1 MKKKSV
7 HIISHT
13 HWDREWYLPFEKH
26 HVLLC
31 KLMDQ
36 LVATLDK
43 DENFKSFHLDGQTI
57 ILDDYLQFRPEI
69 KEKLQRFIDEGRIHI
84 GPWYILQDE
93 FLTSSEANI
102 RNLQIGLKDAAKWS
116 TKVSKL
122 GYFPDSF
129 GNMGQAPQIL
139 QQAGIHTAVFGRGV
153 KPTGFN
159 NTVSDAE
166 DYESPYSEMTW
177 QAPDGSTVLG
187 ILFANWYSNGNE
199 IPVDREKAQ
208 TFWKRKIADAEK
220 YAATPHLLMMN
231 GCDHQPVQ
239 TDLSEAI
246 KVAQELYPDYEFI
259 HSDFNHYI
267 NQVDQALPENLKVV
281 GGELRSQHTD
291 GWGTLV
297 NTASSRIYLKQLNQL
312 GQTMLEKV
320 AEPLASIAYLSG
332 ETYPHH
338 LFSYAWKTL
347 MQNHPHDS
355 ICGCS
360 VDEVHREMVTRFDK
374 SRHVAE
380 MIVDDSAAAITAQI
394 YTNLFRQY
402 GEDALPFTVFN
413 TSGWKRTGVVTVEID
428 LERQYYAKGVNK
440 AELLNIQTNN
450 RSLMDEHGND
460 YPYEITDLG
469 LQFGYDLPND
479 KFRQPYMAR
488 KVSVTFQAND
498 VPGLGYKT
506 FAFVKAAKSEKLDH
520 HTLVNNAREIENEF
534 IRMNVEDNG
543 SLTVTDKKSGKVFT
557 NLCVYEDSG
566 DIGNEYMYRQP
577 NGETAL
583 TTENIKAEVRLIKDT
598 PFAAAFEIIHHWE
611 LPAGASEQLELEQ
624 SQLVWFTA
632 RKSQRVQETTPFT
645 IKTIV
650 NLEKDG
656 KGIDVTTSFDNQV
669 TDHRLRVLFPTEITT
684 DCHYADSIFEAAK
697 RDNLP
702 SSEWKNPSNCQ
713 HQQAF
718 VSVHDEKSGLTIANK
733 GLNEYEILRD
743 GKNTIAITILRAVR
757 ELGDWGY
764 FPTPEA
770 QCLGKQTIQFK
781 IIPHGEDA
789 YQEAYQFQI
798 PWVAKQTD
806 LHDGK
811 LPLTHKGVEWS
822 GAKLA
827 FSSMKT
833 AEETGDVMLRW
844 YNLSADQETLSFQ
857 PHFSTEKAYKSDI
870 LEQEGTRK
878 LANEVSV
885 DKYEIITVGLKKKG
899 NIH

>member
-1 MKKKSV
+1 MSAKQSV

-36 LVATLDK
+36 LMETLEA
-43 DENFKSFHLDGQTI
+43 DENYKSFHLDGQTI
-57 ILDDYLQFRPEI
+57 ILDDYLQFRPEM
-69 KEKLQRFIDEGRIHI
+69 KEKLQRLIDAGRIHI

-93 FLTSSEANI
+93 FLTSSEANL
-102 RNLQIGLKDAAKWS
+102 RNLQYGLKDAAKWS
-116 TKVSKL
+116 SNVSKL

-139 QQAGIHTAVFGRGV
+139 QQAGIDTAVFGRGV

-166 DYESPYSEMTW
+166 DYESPYSEMNW

-199 IPVDREKAQ
+199 IPVDRDQAQ
-208 TFWKRKIADAEK
+208 EFWKKKLADAEK
-220 YAATPHLLMMN
+220 YAATPHLLLMN
-231 GCDHQPVQ
+231 GCDHQPAQ

-246 KVAQELYPDYEFI
+246 KVARELFPDYEFI
-259 HSDFNHYI
+259 HSDFDHYI
-267 NQVDQALPENLKVV
+267 NQVKQSLPKDVKVV
-281 GGELRSQHTD
+281 NGELRSQHTD

-297 NTASSRIYLKQLNQL
+297 NTASSRIYLKQLNQK
-312 GQTMLEKV
+312 GQAMLEKV
-320 AEPLASIAYLSG
+320 AEPLASLAYLAG
-332 ETYPHH
+332 EQYPHH

-380 MIVDDSAAAITAQI
+380 MIIDDSTAALTSRIN
-394 YTNLFRQY
+394 TNAYRPY
-402 GEDALPFTVFN
+402 GEDAIPFTVFN
-413 TSGWKRTGVVTVEID
+413 TSGWMRTGVVTVELD
-428 LERQYYAKGVNK
+428 LERQYYAKGVNRL
-440 AELLNIQTNN
+440 ELLNICTDN
-450 RSLMDEHGND
+450 RILIDEHGQE
-460 YPYEITDLG
+460 YPFALTDLG
-469 LQFGYDLPND
+469 IQFGYDLPD
-479 KFRQPYMAR
+479 DQFRQPYMAR
-488 KVSVTFQAND
+488 KVRLTFEACEIPN
-498 VPGLGYKT
+498 LGYKT
-506 FAFVKAAKSEKLDH
+506 FAFVKAEKPSVADTLIH
-520 HTLVNNAREIENEF
+520 HPREMENEF
-534 IRMNVEDNG
+534 FIVHFEDNG
-543 SLTVTDKKSGKVFT
+543 SLTVTDKMSGNVFT
-557 NLCVYEDSG
+557 KLCVYEDSG

-577 NGETAL
+577 DGEKAL
-583 TTENIKAEVRLIKDT
+583 TTEQIKAEIRIIEDT
-598 PFAAAFEIIHHWE
+598 PFQAAFEIVHHWG
-611 LPAGASEQLELEQ
+611 LPSRASEQLDSEQ

-650 NLEKDG
+650 KLEKHG
-656 KGIDVTTSFDNQV
+656 KGIDVTASFDNQV
-669 TDHRLRVLFPTEITT
+669 TDHRLRVLFPTEIDTH
-684 DCHYADSIFEAAK
+684 CHYADSIFEVAK
-697 RDNLP
+697 RDNQP

-713 HQQAF
+713 HQHAF
-718 VSVHDEKSGLTIANK
+718 VSVHNQEAGLTIANK

-770 QCLGKQTIQFK
+770 QCLGEQTVHFK
-781 IIPHGEDA
+781 IIPYGNGSYTD
-789 YQEAYQFQI
+789 AYQFQI
-798 PWVAKQTD
+798 PWVVKQAS
-806 LHDGK
+806 LHDGD
-811 LPLTHKGVEWS
+811 LPLTQTSLEWS
-822 GAKLA
+822 GPKLA
-827 FSSMKT
+827 FSSMKV

-844 YNLSADQETLSFQ
+844 YNLSDEQETLAIPQ
-857 PHFSTEKAYKSDI
+857 PLTFYKSNV
-870 LEQEGTRK
+870 LEQESTK
-878 LANEVSV
+878 LENEISIN
-885 DKYEIITVGLKKKG
+885 KYEIVTIGLKKKESSRP
-899 NIH
+899 